1 MKSLLSI
8 IVPMYNEEEVIDTFF
23 NVMEQTLASIDMNY
37 EIICVDDG
45 SKDKTLQ
52 LLKEQHA
59 KNPNIKVIA
68 LSRNF
73 GKEAA
78 MTAAID
84 FCSGDAVIPMDADL
98 QDPPE
103 IIGDMIREW
112 RNGYDVVYAK
122 RVSRDSDTL
131 VKRNTAG
138 LFYKFFNKISD
149 IKIPENVGD
158 YRLMDKKVVDA
169 IKQLPEKD
177 RFMKG
182 LFCWPGFK
190 STTVEFSRQNR
201 SQGTTK
207 FNYWKLWNFALSGIT
222 SFSTAPIRL
231 GVYLGLSVS
240 AFAFI
245 YGVII
250 IAKTLIYGADSPGYA
265 SLMTVV
271 LFVGGI
277 QLFFLGLMGEYLGRI
292 YKDVKN
298 RPIYYTAEQIGFQNN
313 KVNSSLRK
321 SYEVL

>member
-52 LLKEQHA
+52 LLKEQHI

-112 RNGYDVVYAK
+112 RKGYDVVYAK

-292 YKDVKN
+292 YKEVKN

>member
-292 YKDVKN
+292 YKEVKN